1 MSSEPRT
8 TRTTRQ
14 KEAIKAV
21 LKEQDRPLLPEEIH
35 QFALKIVPSVGIATV
50 YRSIKTLME
59 DGQLCCVEIPGQSPR
74 YEGTEKGHHHHF
86 HCRECQTVFDLQKC
100 VEGLKKLAPSGFQ
113 VTGHEIILYGLCK
126 KCAG

>member
-1 MSSEPRT
+1 MLTER
-8 TRTTRQ
+8 RTTRQ

-35 QFALKIVPSVGIATV
+35 QFALKLVPTVGIATV
-50 YRSIKTLME
+50 YRSIKTLIE
-59 DGQLCCVEIPGQSPR
+59 DGQVCCVEIPGQSPR

-86 HCRECQTVFDLQKC
+86 HCRECQQVFDLQKC
-100 VEGLKKLAPSGFQ
+100 VEGLRKLVPSGFQ
-113 VTGHEIILYGLCK
+113 VTDHEIILYGLCN

>member
-1 MSSEPRT
+1 MLTER
-8 TRTTRQ
+8 RTTRQ

-35 QFALKIVPSVGIATV
+35 QFALKLVPTVGIATV
-50 YRSIKTLME
+50 YRSIKTLIE
-59 DGQLCCVEIPGQSPR
+59 DGQVCCVEVPGQSPR

-86 HCRECQTVFDLQKC
+86 HCRECQQVFDLQNC
-100 VEGLKKLAPSGFQ
+100 VEGLRKLVPSGFQ
-113 VTGHEIILYGLCK
+113 VTDHEIILYGLCK